1 MKKTFYCEAAYA
13 IGLACLALS
22 TALMA
27 TADFGVSMVVAPAY
41 ILPLKVSEFL
51 PFFSFGMAEYLLQLV
66 LIVFLAVVL
75 RRVKLSYPASFA
87 TAVLYGFLLDGFL
100 ALVAL
105 LPVTV
110 LAVRIA
116 MFVAG
121 FFLCAGSISLLFHT
135 YVPPEAYE
143 LVVKEFSVHF
153 GWKIHRVKTVYD
165 CVSCAVAIAL
175 SLVFFGFSRLE
186 GVGVGTLI
194 CTVCNGTTIA
204 MFSRFFEKRWD
215 FRDRFPL
222 RRYFS

>member
-41 ILPLKVSEFL
+41 ILHLKVSEFL

-66 LIVFLAVVL
+66 LIVLLAVVL

-143 LVVKEFSVHF
+143 LVVKEFSAHF

-165 CVSCAVAIAL
+165 CRWCFSGSRGSRVSAWARSSARSATARRSPRSRAFWKNAGTSATASRCAAI
-175 SLVFFGFSRLE
+175 
-186 GVGVGTLI
+186 
-194 CTVCNGTTIA
+194 
-204 MFSRFFEKRWD
+204 
-215 FRDRFPL
+215 FRNA
-222 RRYFS
+222 

>member
-41 ILPLKVSEFL
+41 ILHLKVSEFL

-121 FFLCAGSISLLFHT
+121 FFLCAGSISLLPHLRPARGLRVGRQGIFRAFRLED
-135 YVPPEAYE
+135 PPRQNGLRLRE
-143 LVVKEFSVHF
+143 LR
-153 GWKIHRVKTVYD
+153 GCDR
-165 CVSCAVAIAL
+165 AVAGVFRVLAARGRRRRHAHLHGLQRHDDRHVLAL
-175 SLVFFGFSRLE
+175 F
-186 GVGVGTLI
+186 
-194 CTVCNGTTIA
+194 
-204 MFSRFFEKRWD
+204 
-215 FRDRFPL
+215 
-222 RRYFS
+222 